1 VQEYRMAGCRTLA
14 EAELYGSE
22 KKKRDTEAIQRKARE
37 SASYLYSGKSTTH
50 RANRYLNREKEGEA
64 ASSGSAR
71 EVPKGR
77 VGPPLLPSGSSLLAG
92 SGGKDSKRSGV
103 PLDLAGSP
111 GVELLSH
118 SVRQPTSSNSAV
130 LVALYMRLR
139 VFFLTFVHKM
149 YNCVDAFDVHLM

>member
-1 VQEYRMAGCRTLA
+1 MAGCHTLA

-22 KKKRDTEAIQRKARE
+22 KKKRDTEASLRKAKE

-77 VGPPLLPSGSSLLAG
+77 VGPPILPSGSSLLAG
-92 SGGKDSKRSGV
+92 AGGKDSKRSGV

-111 GVELLSH
+111 GVDLLSH
-118 SVRQPTSSNSAV
+118 AVRQPMSSSIAV
-130 LVALYMRLR
+130 LVALCIYIR
-139 VFFLTFVHKM
+139 VGFSLF
-149 YNCVDAFDVHLM
+149 